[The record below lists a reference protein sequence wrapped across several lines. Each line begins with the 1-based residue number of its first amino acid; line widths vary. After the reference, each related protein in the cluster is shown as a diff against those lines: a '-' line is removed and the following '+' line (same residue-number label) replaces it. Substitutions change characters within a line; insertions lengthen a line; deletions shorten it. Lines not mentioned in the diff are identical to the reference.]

1 MTHNR
6 DMRALHFFELRHS
19 LTKILKVLP
28 IVDTRLNYSQE
39 RILNSLRNLFIM
51 GRSGTGKTTTILLRA
66 FCQDIV
72 YRAVL
77 KQ

>member
-1 MTHNR
+1 M
-6 DMRALHFFELRHS
+6 ALHEFEQRNRLS
-19 LTKILKVLP
+19 KILKVLP
-28 IVDTRLNYSQE
+28 IVDTHLNIDQT
-39 RILNSLRNLFIM
+39 RILNSLDNLFIM

-72 YRAVL
+72 YRAVI